1 MLVRS
6 FLRPLAAAT
15 ASFLALSTLAHAGD
29 VLSHPIPRV
38 ALATPD
44 AEVVGIIVEPVGDGP
59 SLVAQLAS
67 RLSAL
72 QAGSGLSYERTLATG
87 HLLFRPAKDSTM
99 AFSMANQIMQDL
111 ANEPGVASVEPD
123 LLMHPMSTN
132 DPYWPYLWSY
142 RADRTGIDVVKAW
155 SHSRGEGVAVA
166 VIDTGITNH
175 PDLQGQILPG
185 YDFISSVSAAGD
197 GNGRDSNPNDEG
209 DFVFGSPSSWH
220 GTHVAGTIAALAGNG
235 LGVAGVAP
243 GAKVVPVRVLGKG
256 GGNLSDIADGMI
268 WAAGGS
274 VPGVPDNKNPARVLN
289 LSLGGTGACGSL
301 YVRAINIAR
310 ARGSVVVVAA
320 GNENRDASSVAPANC
335 PGTITV
341 AASNPSGGKSSF
353 SNYGRPVNITA
364 PGGAGGGGDQA
375 NIYSTVNAGRTT
387 PAGPAYAAYA
397 GTSMAAPHV
406 AAVAALV
413 LAAAPTLKPDE
424 VQALLIDNVKPLPQP
439 CRQGCGAG
447 LLDAGKTLE
456 ATAQRGVRPS

>member
-29 VLSHPIPRV
+29 VLSHPMARV
-38 ALATPD
+38 ALATAD
-44 AEVVGIIVEPVGDGP
+44 AEVVGIVVEPVGDGS
-59 SLVAQLAS
+59 SLVARIAS
-67 RLSAL
+67 RLSAS
-72 QAGSGLSYERTLATG
+72 QSGLELSYKRTLATG
-87 HLLFRPAKDSTM
+87 HLLFGASSDSAI
-99 AFSMANQIMQDL
+99 AFSTANQIMQDL

-155 SHSRGEGVAVA
+155 AHSRGEGVAVA
-166 VIDTGITNH
+166 VLDTGITNH

-185 YDFISSVSAAGD
+185 YDFISSASVAGD
-197 GNGRDSNPNDEG
+197 GNGRDSNPSDEG
-209 DFVFGSPSSWH
+209 DFSSGWPSSWH
-220 GTHVAGTIAALAGNG
+220 GTHVTGTIAALAGNG

-243 GAKVVPVRVLGKG
+243 GAKVVPVRVLGRG
-256 GGNLSDIADGMI
+256 GGSISDITDGII
-268 WAAGGS
+268 WASGGS
-274 VPGVPDNKNPARVLN
+274 VPGVPDNRNPARVLN

-301 YVRAINIAR
+301 SSRAINMAR

-320 GNENRDASSVAPANC
+320 GNENRDASNVTPANC

-375 NIYSTVNAGRTT
+375 NIYSTVNAGQTR

-413 LAAAPTLKPDE
+413 LAAAPTLTPDE
-424 VQALLIDNVKPLPQP
+424 VQAMLIDNVKPLPQP

-447 LLDAGKTLE
+447 LLDAGATLE
-456 ATAQRGVRPS
+456 AAAQRAVRPS